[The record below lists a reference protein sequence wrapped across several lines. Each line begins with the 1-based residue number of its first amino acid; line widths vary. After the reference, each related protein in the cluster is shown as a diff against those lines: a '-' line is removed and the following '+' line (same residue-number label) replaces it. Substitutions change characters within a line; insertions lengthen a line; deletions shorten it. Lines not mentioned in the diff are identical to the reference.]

1 MFQKCLP
8 KLRQLL
14 LTNKMSIDGV
24 KPPPPPEI
32 AQQGLPAPFLP
43 ATATSPPQ
51 TDADSYNRVI
61 ACYMF
66 KTKDFNNELLL
77 CPHSL

>member
-1 MFQKCLP
+1 L
-8 KLRQLL
+8 LRQLL
-14 LTNKMSIDGV
+14 LTNKLSIDGV
-24 KPPPPPEI
+24 KSPPPEI

-43 ATATSPPQ
+43 ATATSTPQ

-66 KTKDFNNELLL
+66 KNKD
-77 CPHSL
+77 